1 MRAQRMQRS
10 ARPASLMR
18 DPRRAAPGKDAHAV
32 AGAER
37 LVGFLHDGDVL
48 AGVEQHR
55 HLEPA
60 ALVGGFLDVLP
71 DDASHDRAADG
82 ARDLAVASPQPPS
95 RAIPYR
101 NRAGSASPRP
111 GGWPRASAATA
122 GMSSLLPAV
131 YTLEPSAP
139 RVTTT
144 ASIMAAISATL
155 LPVFCSTTRAS

>member
-55 HLEPA
+55 HLQPA

-71 DDASHDRAADG
+71 YHPSQDPPAPG
-82 ARDLAVASPQPPS
+82 APDLALAPP
-95 RAIPYR
+95 P
-101 NRAGSASPRP
+101 
-111 GGWPRASAATA
+111 
-122 GMSSLLPAV
+122 LPPPPPA
-131 YTLEPSAP
+131 
-139 RVTTT
+139 
-144 ASIMAAISATL
+144 
-155 LPVFCSTTRAS
+155 